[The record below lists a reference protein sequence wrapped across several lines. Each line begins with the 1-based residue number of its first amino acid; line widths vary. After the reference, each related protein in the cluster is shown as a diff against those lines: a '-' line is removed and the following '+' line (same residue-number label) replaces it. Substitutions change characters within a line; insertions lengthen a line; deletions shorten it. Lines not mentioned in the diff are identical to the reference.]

1 MEAGERG
8 DGERTEVI
16 TPDNGSRLARKWL
29 ENGSKT
35 ARFGLG
41 EDREPMNGGNER
53 NNATYVT

>member
-29 ENGSKT
+29 ENESKT
-35 ARFGLG
+35 TRFGRG
-41 EDREPMNGGNER
+41 EDSEPMNGGM
-53 NNATYVT
+53 NATMLRM